1 MSAYKQLQNRLAV
14 EPSNWLVTGVAG
26 FIGSHLLERLLKLG
40 QHVVGLDNL
49 STGLLR
55 NLDEVRS
62 HVSYAQWRNFEF
74 IRGDVTS
81 LKECGQACQNMD
93 YVLHQ
98 ATTLNA
104 ANDFSTLLVAAR
116 DAKVK
121 HFVYAVDLTHGN
133 SATLAQAYDLPCTGL
148 RYANIFG
155 PRQNYTANKALIPAW
170 AQSMLSNVPICISGG
185 DSADFCFIDN
195 VVQANLLAAM
205 ARPSPTEPAQPA
217 HQIYNVASGE
227 QTTLNAVY
235 ALLQSQLTSSSSQLG
250 EPPLYNG
257 LCDGVLIDDVFDI
270 SQTESHLGYAPT
282 HPIAQGL
289 ALTAA
294 WFKAH
299 QKTSDPVKV
308 PAF

>member
-81 LKECGQACQNMD
+81 IKDSAQACQNID

-98 ATTLNA
+98 ATTLGHADEFAILLDA
-104 ANDFSTLLVAAR
+104 AH

-121 HFVYAVDLTHGN
+121 HFVYALSSIQN
-133 SATLAQAYDLPCTGL
+133 ISAALGQAYDLPCTGL

-155 PRQNYTANKALIPAW
+155 PRQNL
-170 AQSMLSNVPICISGG
+170 LSGVPKHING
-185 DSADFCFIDN
+185 DSSSSADFCFIDN
-195 VVQANLLAAM
+195 AVQANLLAAM
-205 ARPSPTEPAQPA
+205 ARPPHAQPA
-217 HQIYNVASGE
+217 HQIYNV
-227 QTTLNAVY
+227 TTGKRTTPNTVY
-235 ALLQSQLTSSSSQLG
+235 SDLR
-250 EPPLYNG
+250 
-257 LCDGVLIDDVFDI
+257 DGVLIEDVFDI
-270 SQTESHLGYAPT
+270 SQIESHLGYAPT
-282 HPIAQGL
+282 HDIAQEL
-289 ALTAA
+289 AMTAA

-299 QKTSDPVKV
+299 EKTSDWAAVS
-308 PAF
+308 AL